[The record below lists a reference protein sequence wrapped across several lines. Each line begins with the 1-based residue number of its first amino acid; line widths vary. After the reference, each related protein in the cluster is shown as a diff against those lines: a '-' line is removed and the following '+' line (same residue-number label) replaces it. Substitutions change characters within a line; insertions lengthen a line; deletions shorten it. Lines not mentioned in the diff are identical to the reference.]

1 MTINKDSAE
10 VVNFMRLFGKL
21 KEWSEDEPE
30 SLPELASTDE
40 PIKELCLQ
48 LLKAAGSLQ
57 RFERSAPDL
66 FTAPV
71 ESKFISNWRDF
82 EKRLVPA
89 LLTVRF
95 NALMSREWDFS
106 SFGYEHSPGW
116 EDADQEAA
124 RAEVLIESMMNG
136 ELEAIMSLG
145 HSRHDGDMAE
155 VAVKPVAASTAESR
169 GPRIS
174 INAFPKEFKEK
185 VIAIYTFRNELLE
198 RARLCDDELLKSKL
212 NNMLTSLSL
221 MGIDDYG
228 VPIEDALK
236 EAREDWKSLK
246 DEAGL
251 DLRGVFRRR
260 ALVPFVLFPRHVA
273 AHQGRTDKLSIYEIL
288 REAHQAFVFGVPSA
302 AVALMRSI
310 MEVVLRDHYGANG
323 AHLSERIS
331 NSRRLLP
338 RGANEA
344 ALHRLKKLANAILHL
359 DADRDEGLQK
369 LERIQLEQEI
379 VSLLFVLRAL
389 IEGAPQWHPR

>member
-1 MTINKDSAE
+1 
-10 VVNFMRLFGKL
+10 MRLFGKL

-82 EKRLVPA
+82 EKRFVPA

-273 AHQGRTDKLSIYEIL
+273 AHQGRTDKLSIYPDFGCRSLDAHERGQSPRQRLCYLRLIRRLDRERRPRRDRVRTPQRALLHPVRQLVDKPERYAPAPQRHARAVRGDATLCVGGRL
-288 REAHQAFVFGVPSA
+288 RE
-302 AVALMRSI
+302 LLRS
-310 MEVVLRDHYGANG
+310 
-323 AHLSERIS
+323 
-331 NSRRLLP
+331 
-338 RGANEA
+338 
-344 ALHRLKKLANAILHL
+344 
-359 DADRDEGLQK
+359 
-369 LERIQLEQEI
+369 
-379 VSLLFVLRAL
+379 
-389 IEGAPQWHPR
+389 